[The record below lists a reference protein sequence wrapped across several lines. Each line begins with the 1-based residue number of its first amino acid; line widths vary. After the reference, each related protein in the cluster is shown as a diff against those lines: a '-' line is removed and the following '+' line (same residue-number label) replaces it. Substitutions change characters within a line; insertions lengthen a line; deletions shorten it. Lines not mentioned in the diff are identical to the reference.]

1 MMVVA
6 VGEMELKCMNV
17 ELVGRFRKMG
27 GGFKMAAVGF
37 VIQSMVMVQSL

>member
-6 VGEMELKCMNV
+6 VGEMELKCMYV

-27 GGFKMAAVGF
+27 GGFKMAAVVFG
-37 VIQSMVMVQSL
+37 IPSMVMVQYL